1 MVDRDSNVA
10 ADDIEHPADES
21 TSLLHVSL
29 PYVDHEISKRDTR
42 EPYILAAIKELKW
55 MTSSSFLTA
64 FALLLQQVIIFIDVV
79 SVGHIGATELAAMTL
94 AGTCFGVIALAPSTG
109 MMSAM
114 ETFCSNAFTASHD
127 KTAVGFHFQRGVIA
141 VLVHMTFAIPIMWNG
156 ERILLAINQ
165 EPRVAELS
173 GQYLRIQTLGIVPLS
188 IFEACKCYLQ
198 SQEIMRGGTVV
209 LLFVVPIHVAV
220 NYLLVRSPTYGIGFR
235 GAAIGDVFSECLML
249 VGILIYIRRSR
260 AVETWGGW
268 DSKALSNMFEFYR
281 LAIPAVI
288 TVCSEW
294 ICFELLNIGSSYFG
308 TKQLAATAI
317 TINTGALAYQI
328 SNGLGYSTSPRI
340 GNLIGDGKPRQA
352 RIACDMAVLVA
363 VGTGTLCLLFL
374 MLCGRWWISVYTND
388 PEVVRETLK
397 LMPVFCGFIICDA
410 LNAVLNSVMRGLGR
424 QIVGAGSFIF
434 SYYCIAVP
442 LGLYLGYTKNMQARG
457 LWLSISIA
465 VIFSSLVQFAYAYMW
480 VNWKDEVRRCLVRLQ
495 RSRGGQDEVSNNAG
509 NL

>member
-1 MVDRDSNVA
+1 MDLNTRVDS
-10 ADDIEHPADES
+10 IEPLADES
-21 TSLLHVSL
+21 TSLLHVPWS
-29 PYVDHEISKRDTR
+29 YVDNEISKRDTK
-42 EPYILAAIKELKW
+42 EPYVVAAIKELKW

-64 FALLLQQVIIFIDVV
+64 LALLLQQLIIFIDVV

-94 AGTCFGVIALAPSTG
+94 AGTCFGVIALAPSIG
-109 MMSAM
+109 MMGAM

-173 GQYLRIQTLGIVPLS
+173 GQYLRIQTFGIVPLS

-198 SQEIMRGGTVV
+198 SQEIMSGGTFV
-209 LLFVVPIHVAV
+209 LLFVIPIHVAV
-220 NYLLVRSPTYGIGFR
+220 NYLLVRSPAYGIGFH
-235 GAAIGDVFSECLML
+235 GVAIGDVFSECLML
-249 VGILIYIRRSR
+249 AGILIFIRRSR

-268 DSKALSNMFEFYR
+268 DPKALRNMFEFYR
-281 LAIPAVI
+281 LAIPSVI

-294 ICFELLNIGSSYFG
+294 VCFELLNIGSSYFG
-308 TKQLAATAI
+308 TAQLAATAI
-317 TINTGALAYQI
+317 TINTGVIVYQI
-328 SNGLGYSTSPRI
+328 SNGLGYSTGPRI

-352 RIACDMAVLVA
+352 RIARDMAVMVA
-363 VGTGTLCLLFL
+363 VTTGALCLLFL

-388 PEVVRETLK
+388 LEVIRETLK

-410 LNAVLNSVMRGLGR
+410 VNAVLNSVMRGLGR
-424 QIVGAGSFIF
+424 QIVGASSFMF

-442 LGLYLGYTKNMQARG
+442 LGLYLGYMKNMQAWG
-457 LWLSISIA
+457 LWLAICIA
-465 VIFSSLVQFAYAYMW
+465 VIFSSLVQFVYAYMW
-480 VNWKDEVRRCLVRLQ
+480 IDWKDEVRRCLVRLQ
-495 RSRGGQDEVSNNAG
+495 HSCDAQDEVSDNVG
-509 NL
+509 N